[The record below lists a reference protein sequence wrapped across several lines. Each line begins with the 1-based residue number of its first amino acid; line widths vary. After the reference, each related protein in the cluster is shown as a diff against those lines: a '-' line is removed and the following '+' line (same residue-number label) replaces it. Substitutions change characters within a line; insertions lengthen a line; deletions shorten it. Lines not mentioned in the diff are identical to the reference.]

1 MRQETLAPWAELVPD
16 RGPMTVDDLLALP
29 DDEWMYELVEG
40 KLVRMPL
47 SGGEASNIAIRLAIA
62 LGGFVEAHDLGRV
75 TGADGEYDLTQPGDP
90 TDTALAPDLAFVRAE
105 RVPPRDSPAYRRA
118 WHLAPDLAVEVAS
131 PNQYHPGMAAK
142 VQRYLVAGT
151 RLVWVVWP
159 RSQQVDVWRPGDV
172 GQPSATLGSGDALD
186 GLDVLPGFTYPLARL
201 FA

>member
-1 MRQETLAPWAELVPD
+1 MRQDTLAPWAELVPG
-16 RGPMTVDDLLALP
+16 RGPMTVDDPLALP

-40 KLVRMPL
+40 TLVRMPAI
-47 SGGEASNIAIRLAIA
+47 GGEASNIAMRLSAA
-62 LGGFVEAHDLGRV
+62 LVTFAEDRGLGRV

-105 RVPPRDSPAYRRA
+105 RVPPRDSPAYQRA

-131 PNQYHPGMAAK
+131 LNQYHPGMAAK

-159 RSQQVDVWRPGDV
+159 RSKQVDMWRPGDV
-172 GQPSATLGSGDALD
+172 GQPTATLGSGDALER
-186 GLDVLPGFTYPLARL
+186 LDVLPGFTYPLARL